1 MEIEFL
7 AQDWAIPA
15 GIAILI
21 AYFVYA
27 NLTEKPDDHVEN
39 IDKNLNKTT
48 DE

>member
-1 MEIEFL
+1 MEIQYL

-27 NLTEKPDDHVEN
+27 NLTEKPDDRVKN
-39 IDKNLNKTT
+39 IDRKLNKTE
-48 DE
+48 DK